1 VPPPAPLGPDRRR
14 TLVIVPTFGERA
26 TVEQVVRGVRD
37 APQDVDVVVIDDS
50 SPDGTADVV
59 REVMATDP
67 HVRLVERP
75 HRSGLASAY
84 LHGFRTALDEGY
96 DLIVE
101 MDADLSHR
109 PDELPGLLESAR
121 THDIAIGSR
130 YVPGG
135 SVTNWSRARVWLS
148 RAGNRYARLALGLP
162 FRDATSG
169 FRVYRAPALRAITAE
184 PIQADGYGFQIELVH
199 RAWRE
204 GFDVEETPITFRER
218 EHGDSKI
225 SRRIVLEAF
234 WKVGTWGLRAR
245 LRRGPEAG
253 MERRERT
260 L

>member
-1 VPPPAPLGPDRRR
+1 LPGDLHV
-14 TLVIVPTFGERA
+14 LV
-26 TVEQVVRGVRD
+26 
-37 APQDVDVVVIDDS
+37 VDDG
-50 SPDGTADVV
+50 SPDGTGAIV
-59 REVMATDP
+59 RRRAEAEPRVG
-67 HVRLVERP
+67 LIERP
-75 HRSGLASAY
+75 RKGGLASAY
-84 LHGFRTALDEGY
+84 GAGFARALAGAY

-109 PDELPGLLESAR
+109 PDELPRLLDSAR
-121 THDIAIGSR
+121 THDVAIGSR

-245 LRRGPEAG
+245 LRRVPEAG